1 MKRLVPILVATSL
14 GAAALAAS
22 GPVSASADDQAT
34 ADAAI
39 AGFNER
45 LTEAGGESSGPPDTT
60 PIDAEEYSEEN
71 PGSECFGEFATGLDP
86 GGHVEGET
94 ARADGDH
101 FSLPGDEGSD
111 EIDASVV
118 VVDED
123 HADIVRDFVDEV
135 GSEDVASCL
144 EEAFGALLEA
154 EAASAE
160 DGSDATLPE
169 YSGTIEVDA
178 ESDIGVGDASAHIR
192 IGTAVAYDDVTY
204 TSNVDLYAAV
214 SGRSLAGVT
223 VVTEEE
229 PATEFDPV
237 AELEA
242 LVDSL

>member
-14 GAAALAAS
+14 GAAALACA

-60 PIDAEEYSEEN
+60 PIDPEEYAAEN

-86 GGHVEGET
+86 GGQVEGET

-101 FSLPGDEGSD
+101 FSLPGDDGTD
-111 EIDASVV
+111 EVDASVV

-123 HADIVRDFVDEV
+123 HADIVRDFVDEI
-135 GSEDVASCL
+135 GSEDVATCL
-144 EEAFGALLEA
+144 EEAFGALLES

-160 DGSDATLPE
+160 EGSDETLPE

-178 ESDIGVGDASAHIR
+178 ESDIGVGDASAHVR
-192 IGTAVAYDDVTY
+192 IGTEITYGDESY
-204 TSNVDLYAAV
+204 TSNVDLYVAV

-223 VVTEEE
+223 VVTVAE
-229 PATEFDPV
+229 PATDFDPV